1 MAGRL
6 ADKVC
11 LVTGGG
17 RGIGRAICE
26 LFGLEGALVGV
37 ADIDLALAE
46 RTAGSLAPPGL
57 AIHMDVSSRAGVA
70 EGFARLRARFGG
82 LDVLVNNAGVLLNST
97 FEDCSEETWDR
108 ILAVNLKGT
117 FLCCQAAIPL
127 LKERRGGAIV
137 NMSSVA
143 AKSGGFTGH
152 PPYAASKAG
161 VSALTIGL
169 ARYLAPFKV
178 RVNAIAPG
186 VIATDMTRTANHAEL
201 AARIPLGEMG
211 EARDVAACAL
221 FLASD
226 EARHITGEIIDVNGG
241 LWMD

>member
-26 LFGLEGALVGV
+26 LFAREGARVGV
-37 ADIDLALAE
+37 ADVDMELAQH
-46 RTAGSLAPPGL
+46 TAGSRGSPGL
-57 AIHMDVSSRAGVA
+57 AIQMDVSSKAAV
-70 EGFARLRARFGG
+70 EKGFARLTAHFGG
-82 LDVLVNNAGVLLNST
+82 LDILVNNAGVLLSST
-97 FEDCSEETWDR
+97 FEDCSEATWDR

-127 LKERRGGAIV
+127 MKERRQGAIV

-186 VIATDMTRTANHAEL
+186 VIATDMTQTANHAEL
-201 AARIPLGEMG
+201 ASRIPLGEVG
-211 EARDVAACAL
+211 DARDVAACAL

>member
-26 LFGLEGALVGV
+26 LFAQEGALVAV
-37 ADIDLALAE
+37 ADIDPALASQS
-46 RTAGSLAPPGL
+46 AGALARPGL
-57 AIHMDVSSRAGVA
+57 PLELDVASKAGVA
-70 EGFARLRARFGG
+70 EGFAAVTGHYGR
-82 LDVLVNNAGVLLNST
+82 LDVLVNNAGILLSTT

-108 ILAVNLKGT
+108 ILDVNLKGT

-127 LKERRGGAIV
+127 MKGRRQGAIV

-152 PPYAASKAG
+152 PPYAAAKAG

-169 ARYLAPFKV
+169 ARYLAPYKV

-186 VIATDMTRTANHAEL
+186 VIATAMTQTANHAEL
-201 AARIPLGEMG
+201 AARIPLGEVG
-211 EARDVAACAL
+211 EPRDVAACAL
-221 FLASD
+221 FLASE
-226 EARHITGEIIDVNGG
+226 EARHLTGEIIDVNGG
-241 LWMD
+241 LIMD